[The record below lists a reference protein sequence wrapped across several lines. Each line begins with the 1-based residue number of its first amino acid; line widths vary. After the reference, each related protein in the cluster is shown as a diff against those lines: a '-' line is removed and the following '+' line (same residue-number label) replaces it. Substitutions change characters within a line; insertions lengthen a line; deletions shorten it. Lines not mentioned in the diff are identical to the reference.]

1 MTLHAR
7 DWFAIPEQTAQ
18 VAQAAF
24 PKGNVYM
31 TMRDELGLWYKDSDF
46 AHLFVPHQGRPAESP
61 GGLALVT
68 VMQFAEG
75 LSDRQAAEAV
85 RARIDWKYALGLPL
99 EDPGFHYSVLS
110 EFRDRVIAGGAED
123 ELLNTMLE
131 RFKGKGLLKARG
143 RQRTDS
149 THVLA
154 AIRQL
159 NRLECVGET
168 LRAALNALATVVPEW
183 LQAQVA
189 PDWFDRYGS
198 RFEQYRLPKEKAER
212 QQLAEVIGAD
222 GHQLMSAVYGESA
235 PPWLRE
241 IPAVEALRQVWV
253 QQYTLQEGM
262 IVWRSPRDL
271 PPHKA
276 LIVSPYDVEA
286 RNRTK
291 RSLNW
296 TGYAVHLTETCD
308 EDSPNL
314 IVHVETTPA
323 ATGDVEMTEPIH
335 AGLAEKGL
343 LPSEHFVDTGYV
355 DADLL
360 VTSRT
365 EYGVDLH
372 GRAQLDGSWQTK
384 SPSAFDVTCFA
395 IDWEAGMVT
404 CPEGQVARFGRRPR
418 KNGAGSRIQARFS
431 PGACRA
437 CRSRCRCTRSKE
449 SGRTVTLKLQA
460 QHLALQAARQRQ
472 VTAEFKQ
479 EQKVRAGVEGTIS
492 QGTRSFDL
500 RRSRYIGLSKT
511 HLQHVATV
519 AAMNLT
525 RAVSWVRGFPKAST
539 RLSSFAALAP
549 VAT

>member
-7 DWFAIPEQTAQ
+7 DWFAIPERTAQ
-18 VAQAAF
+18 VARAAF
-24 PKGNVYM
+24 PKRNVYM
-31 TMRDELGLWYKDSDF
+31 TMRDELGLWYKDRDF
-46 AHLFVPHQGRPAESP
+46 AHLFVSHQGRPAESP

-75 LSDRQAAEAV
+75 LADRQAAEAV
-85 RARIDWKYALGLPL
+85 RARIDWKYALGLSL

-110 EFRDRVIAGGAED
+110 EFRDRVIAGGAEAQ
-123 ELLNTMLE
+123 LLNTMLE
-131 RFKGKGLLKARG
+131 RFKEKGLLKARG

-168 LRAALNALATVVPEW
+168 LRAALNALATVVPDW
-183 LQAQVA
+183 LQAQVTS
-189 PDWFDRYGS
+189 DWFDRYGS
-198 RFEQYRLPKEKAER
+198 RFEQYRLPREKAER
-212 QQLAEVIGAD
+212 QQLAVVIGAD
-222 GHQLMSAVYGESA
+222 GHQLLSAVYGDSA

-241 IPAVEALRQVWV
+241 IPAVEILRQVWV

-262 IVWRSPRDL
+262 VAWRSARDL
-271 PPHKA
+271 PRYKE
-276 LIVSPYDVEA
+276 LIQSPYDVEA

-296 TGYAVHLTETCD
+296 TGYAAHLTETCD
-308 EDSPNL
+308 EHTPNL

-323 ATGDVEMTEPIH
+323 ATCDVEMTESIH
-335 AGLAEKGL
+335 AALAEKGL
-343 LPSEHFVDTGYV
+343 SPSEHFVDMGYV
-355 DADLL
+355 DAELL

-372 GRAQLDGSWQTK
+372 GPAQLDRSWQAK
-384 SPSAFDVTCFA
+384 SPWAFDVTCFA

-404 CPEGQVARFGRRPR
+404 CPEGQVARFGCRPR
-418 KNGAGSRIQARFS
+418 QNSVGSRIQARFS

-437 CRSRCRCTRSKE
+437 CPSRSRCTRSKE
-449 SGRTVTLKLQA
+449 SGRTVTLKPQE
-460 QHLALQAARQRQ
+460 QQLALRAARQRQ
-472 VTAEFKQ
+472 RTAEFKQ
-479 EQKVRAGVEGTIS
+479 RQKVRAGVEGTIS

-511 HLQHVATV
+511 HLQHVVTA

-525 RAVSWVRGFPKAST
+525 RAVAWAWGFPKAST
-539 RLSSFAALAP
+539 RVSSFAALSP
-549 VAT
+549 TTT